1 MGEIWLV
8 FPNVSGF
15 NSKNS
20 RGGLLNRWEKAKQ
33 YSFDFVEIPA
43 NFVKKNETEFLGLG
57 KCEFL
62 NKEAINKLYLKED
75 KLPRDIKY
83 IFHTE
88 PALDSKCNLK
98 WYNEQWVNQFIKM
111 SIDIA
116 RHMGL
121 PPTMIEIHS
130 GKKPNTYQYIAESA
144 IKLFNNF
151 KDEFKVKPIILIENR
166 TDHVISNGIQMKEF
180 WDYLIKDYPLY
191 QKYIGFVVDFRTMYT
206 QVSHDYFNNVNKH
219 FIDNIELIP
228 AESIKGCHIHNSHP
242 KAPTIRD
249 AIPWLSVFN
258 KIISVNND
266 LILNPEVLSL
276 RVALE
281 TKKFCIDMIN
291 EAKNITRLD
300 IHEHYS

>member
-1 MGEIWLV
+1 MGEIRFV

-20 RGGLLNRWEKAKQ
+20 RGGLLNRWENAKK
-33 YSFDFVEIPA
+33 YSFDFVEVPA
-43 NFVKKNETEFLGLG
+43 NFVKKTETEFLGLS

-62 NKEAINKLYLKED
+62 TKEAINKLYSKDD

-83 IFHTE
+83 IFYIE
-88 PALDSKCNLK
+88 PALVSKCHLI
-98 WYNEQWVNQFIKM
+98 WYGEPWVKRFIAM
-111 SIDIA
+111 NIDIA

-121 PPTMIEIHS
+121 PPTMIEIHP
-130 GKKPNTYQYIAESA
+130 GKKPNTNQYIAESA

-151 KDEFKVKPIILIENR
+151 KDEFKVKPTILIENR
-166 TDHVISNGIQMKEF
+166 TGHVISNGIQMKEF
-180 WDYLIKDYPLY
+180 WDYLLKDYPLY

-206 QVSHDYFNNVNKH
+206 QVSRDYSNNVNSH

-228 AESIKGCHIHNSHP
+228 DESIKGCHIHNSHT

-249 AIPWLSVFN
+249 DVPWLSVFN
-258 KIISVNND
+258 KIINVNND
-266 LILNPEVLSL
+266 LILNPEVFSPGLA
-276 RVALE
+276 VK

-291 EAKNITRLD
+291 EAKNVK
-300 IHEHYS
+300 